1 MFKRLLVLTVALAA
15 ATTTLLAQEAPKPQ
29 LTTCPGKPAC
39 SRQLVCPMK
48 LNCPKAACNRE
59 DAPNYVLGLGLFQPL
74 QIPFE
79 CVDVNGLCVG
89 VFASRH
95 CDVNGLSLALGTALT
110 NHNFNG
116 LAIAGLANWTGYHAN
131 GVQIAGLGN
140 YVNGNFRG
148 LQLSLVA
155 NVNECPKSTYGAQIA
170 LFNRNGGV
178 SAGAQLGAV
187 NLANQLVG
195 TQIGIVNVAQDL
207 IGIQLGLVNV
217 NVASPLPFMV
227 LANARF

>member
-1 MFKRLLVLTVALAA
+1 MFKKLLALTLAVA
-15 ATTTLLAQEAPKPQ
+15 ATTLFAQEAPKANA
-29 LTTCPGKPAC
+29 CPGQPAC
-39 SRQLVCPMK
+39 SRQLVCPKK
-48 LNCPKAACNRE
+48 LNCPKAACNRK

-155 NVNECPKSTYGAQIA
+155 NVNECPPSTYGAQIA
-170 LFNRNGGV
+170 LLNRNGGA

-187 NLANQLVG
+187 NLANQFVG

>member
-1 MFKRLLVLTVALAA
+1 MFKKLLVLTLAFAA

-29 LTTCPGKPAC
+29 QTTCPGKPAC
-39 SRQLVCPMK
+39 NRQLVCPMK

-116 LAIAGLANWTGYHAN
+116 LAIAGVANWTGYHAN

-148 LQLSLVA
+148 LQLSLIA

-187 NLANQLVG
+187 NLANQFVG

>member
-1 MFKRLLVLTVALAA
+1 MFKKLLALTLAVAA
-15 ATTTLLAQEAPKPQ
+15 TTLLAQEAPKANA
-29 LTTCPGKPAC
+29 CPGQPAC
-39 SRQLVCPMK
+39 SRQLVCPKK
-48 LNCPKAACNRE
+48 LNCPKAACNRK

-140 YVNGNFRG
+140 YVNGDFRG

-155 NVNECPKSTYGAQIA
+155 NVNECPKSTYGTQIA

-187 NLANQLVG
+187 NLANQFVG